1 MELLDLMTKPSEML
15 YQKLTLLVEDLGYR
29 DKFRLAQ
36 LLLQLGRKE
45 EEESHPE
52 NRGDAPS
59 ARPTDPEMIKYVAD
73 RLVKLRPGRKASLIN
88 AIAAMFQFQG
98 SVSESDRE
106 AIIVELQRL
115 QHISIDSSGRVSYL
129 TT

>member
-1 MELLDLMTKPSEML
+1 MTQTSEML
-15 YQKLTLLVEDLGYR
+15 YQHLTLLVEDLGYR

-45 EEESHPE
+45 EEESHPASR
-52 NRGDAPS
+52 NDAPS

-73 RLVKLRPGRKASLIN
+73 RLVKLRPGRRASLTN

-98 SVSESDRE
+98 SVSESDRA
-106 AIIVELQRL
+106 AIIAELQRL
-115 QHISIDSSGRVSYL
+115 KHISIDSNDRVTYIA
-129 TT
+129 THKV

>member
-1 MELLDLMTKPSEML
+1 MTKPSEML
-15 YQKLTLLVEDLGYR
+15 YQKLTLLVEDLSYR

-52 NRGDAPS
+52 SRSDAPS

-73 RLVKLRPGRKASLIN
+73 RLVKLRPGRKASLVN

-106 AIIVELQRL
+106 SIIVELQRRKYL
-115 QHISIDSSGRVSYL
+115 SIDAHDRVTYL
-129 TT
+129 

>member
-1 MELLDLMTKPSEML
+1 MTKPSEML
-15 YQKLTLLVEDLGYR
+15 YQKLTLLVEDLSYR

-52 NRGDAPS
+52 SRSDAPS

-73 RLVKLRPGRKASLIN
+73 RLVKLRPGRKASLVN

-106 AIIVELQRL
+106 SIIVELQRRKYL
-115 QHISIDSSGRVSYL
+115 SIDANDRVTYL
-129 TT
+129 

>member
-1 MELLDLMTKPSEML
+1 MSKSSEFL
-15 YQKLTLLVEDLGYR
+15 YQKLTLLIEDLDYR

-52 NRGDAPS
+52 NRSDAPS
-59 ARPTDPEMIKYVAD
+59 ARPTDPEMIKYVAE
-73 RLVKLRPGRKASLIN
+73 RVAKLRPGRRVSLNN

-98 SVSESDRE
+98 SVSEEDRE
-106 AIIVELQRL
+106 AIIIELQRSK
-115 QHISIDSSGRVSYL
+115 HISIDGHDRVSYL
-129 TT
+129 

>member
-1 MELLDLMTKPSEML
+1 MTKPSEML
-15 YQKLTLLVEDLGYR
+15 YQKLTLLVEELHYR

-45 EEESHPE
+45 EEESHPDKRSDVPKAHP
-52 NRGDAPS
+52 N
-59 ARPTDPEMIKYVAD
+59 DPELIRYVAE
-73 RLVKLRPGRKASLIN
+73 RLSKLRPSRKASLIN

-106 AIIVELQRL
+106 AIIAELQHRK
-115 QHISIDSSGRVSYL
+115 YL
-129 TT
+129 TIDTRDRVTYL